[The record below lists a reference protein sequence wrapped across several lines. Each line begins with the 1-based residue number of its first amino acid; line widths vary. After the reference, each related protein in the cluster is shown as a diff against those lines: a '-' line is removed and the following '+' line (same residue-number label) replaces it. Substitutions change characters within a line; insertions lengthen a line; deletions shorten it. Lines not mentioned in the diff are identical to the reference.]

1 MSEVTEEIIEE
12 ETEVIEEK
20 PVEEEKKK
28 EEPKNTE
35 KEELIEALRKEF
47 AEKIRKE
54 EKDKLYPTME
64 KYKKE
69 LQEKEEANKALAAK
83 MKEYE
88 DSHLSGEEKIQK
100 QLQELLDANDQLSKQ
115 LENVSSEAAKE
126 IYSIQLDAAR
136 EKALAK
142 YGNDIIPEMV
152 SGSTIEEI
160 YQSAEK
166 ANSVYLQIK
175 AKAEEDAKAKSK
187 TVQVGS
193 NISPKNPGA
202 GSLEMDVQDVKNIKD
217 PAEFEKI
224 KEKLLAKALGQ

>member
-1 MSEVTEEIIEE
+1 MSEEPEVTLEE
-12 ETEVIEEK
+12 ENKVIPEKEVEK
-20 PVEEEKKK
+20 EKK

-64 KYKKE
+64 KYKQEIK
-69 LQEKEEANKALAAK
+69 EKEEANKVLALK

-100 QLQELLDANDQLSKQ
+100 QLQELLDANDTLSKQ
-115 LENVSSEAAKE
+115 LENVSEVAAKE
-126 IYSIQLDAAR
+126 IYAIQLEAAR
-136 EKALAK
+136 EKALAR

-152 SGSTIEEI
+152 SGNTIEEI

-166 ANSVYLQIK
+166 ANSVYLTIK

-187 TVQVGS
+187 TVPMGT

-202 GSLEMDVQDVKNIKD
+202 GSLEMDIQDIKNIKD

-224 KEKLLAKALGQ
+224 KEKLLAKALA

>member
-1 MSEVTEEIIEE
+1 MSEVTEETLEEENKEIIEK
-12 ETEVIEEK
+12 EEK
-20 PVEEEKKK
+20 EVEKK
-28 EEPKNTE
+28 EEPKS
-35 KEELIEALRKEF
+35 KEQEEIIKALRKEF
-47 AEKIRKE
+47 AEKIRQE

-69 LQEKEEANKALAAK
+69 IQEKEEANKVLAAK

-100 QLQELLDANDQLSKQ
+100 QLQELLDANDTLSKQ
-115 LENVSSEAAKE
+115 LENVSEVAAKE
-126 IYSIQLDAAR
+126 IYAIQLEAAK

-142 YGNDIIPEMV
+142 YGNNIIPEMV
-152 SGSTIEEI
+152 SGNTIEEI

-166 ANSVYLQIK
+166 ANSVYLTIK

-193 NISPKNPGA
+193 NIAPKNPGA
-202 GSLEMDVQDVKNIKD
+202 GSLEMDIQDIKGIKD

-224 KEKLLAKALGQ
+224 KEKLLAKALGH